1 MAQRRVSQ
9 KNPRHQPHKAVA
21 MNTLR
26 RIIALGL
33 ACMLLA
39 PPLPL
44 SPLMPVPAEAQQAP
58 QPVPQQAPQPAPQ
71 QASQPAFKPEE
82 LEQLVAPIALHPDAL
97 LAQILMAS
105 TYPLEVV
112 EAARFAKDNAKL
124 SADQLAQALQS
135 KTWDDSVKSLVT
147 FPQVLTMMNEKLD
160 WLQKLGDAFLAQQSD
175 VLAAVQRLRARAQA
189 EGHLKSTKEQNVIV
203 EPVAA
208 APTGAPPA

>member
-9 KNPRHQPHKAVA
+9 KNPRHQSHKAVS

-33 ACMLLA
+33 ACMLLS

-44 SPLMPVPAEAQQAP
+44 SPLMPVPAEAQQTPQPVPQQTP

-82 LEQLVAPIALHPDAL
+82 LDQLVAPIALHPDSL

-112 EAARFAKDNAKL
+112 EAARFAKDNAKM
-124 SADQLAQALQS
+124 SADQLSQALQS

-147 FPQVLTMMNEKLD
+147 FPQVLTMMNEK
-160 WLQKLGDAFLAQQSD
+160 
-175 VLAAVQRLRARAQA
+175 
-189 EGHLKSTKEQNVIV
+189 
-203 EPVAA
+203 
-208 APTGAPPA
+208 

>member
-1 MAQRRVSQ
+1 MAQTRVSQ

-39 PPLPL
+39 PPLP
-44 SPLMPVPAEAQQAP
+44 PLMPVPAEAQQAP
-58 QPVPQQAPQPAPQ
+58 QPVPQQAPQPVPQQAPQPAPQ
-71 QASQPAFKPEE
+71 QASPPAFKPEE

-160 WLQKLGDAFLAQQSD
+160 WLQK
-175 VLAAVQRLRARAQA
+175 
-189 EGHLKSTKEQNVIV
+189 
-203 EPVAA
+203 
-208 APTGAPPA
+208 

>member
-9 KNPRHQPHKAVA
+9 KNPRHQSHKAVS

-33 ACMLLA
+33 ACMLLS

-44 SPLMPVPAEAQQAP
+44 SPLMPVPAEAQQTP

-71 QASQPAFKPEE
+71 QASQPAPQQASQPAPQQASQPAFKPEE
-82 LEQLVAPIALHPDAL
+82 LDQLVAPIALHPDPL

-112 EAARFAKDNAKL
+112 EAARFAKDNAKM
-124 SADQLAQALQS
+124 SADQLSQALQS

-175 VLAAVQRLRARAQA
+175 LL
-189 EGHLKSTKEQNVIV
+189 
-203 EPVAA
+203 
-208 APTGAPPA
+208 